1 MSRRRVTIPDD
12 LWNRAC
18 QYAKDTNRST
28 SELVCESLEQIMAR
42 YPVKRNGLKSTEI
55 DLDSLAS
62 KVAERLC
69 LKDGKL
75 LLLRASSERQ

>member
-1 MSRRRVTIPDD
+1 VSRRRVTIPDD

-42 YPVKRNGLKSTEI
+42 YPVKRNSHKSAEVDI
-55 DLDSLAS
+55 HALALE
-62 KVAERLC
+62 VAEILRLRYPQVPS
-69 LKDGKL
+69 GE
-75 LLLRASSERQ
+75 A